1 MEVKSTFDVKY
12 VLLHGQ
18 FIYIYIYSTFCCEIV
33 IWLLGKSF

>member
-18 FIYIYIYSTFCCEIV
+18 FIYIYIYIYIPPFV
-33 IWLLGKSF
+33 VKLLFDF